1 MLNASKS
8 SGDGAYD
15 VPSCVYEFDHFGD
28 DTEDNSQST
37 QRATVPRRKTTAD
50 KASHDAVAGLNRV
63 GQSLN
68 KMSRSSE
75 RSAKITAD
83 SSNMQ
88 NLRSTIESLESRRTQ
103 LVLLKLDR
111 MDNPAAIAVIDSEID
126 KINERLI
133 ERMGEYN
140 ALTTTPYN
148 AFSTTPQRRGGT
160 PASATRQS

>member
-1 MLNASKS
+1 
-8 SGDGAYD
+8 
-15 VPSCVYEFDHFGD
+15 
-28 DTEDNSQST
+28 
-37 QRATVPRRKTTAD
+37 
-50 KASHDAVAGLNRV
+50 
-63 GQSLN
+63 
-68 KMSRSSE
+68 MSRSSE

-133 ERMGEYN
+133 ERVGEYN
-140 ALTTTPYN
+140 ALTT
-148 AFSTTPQRRGGT
+148 
-160 PASATRQS
+160 